1 MGGETMIKIYPEFDE
16 DDLLVRLFHKGVK
29 AQWTVEDVDWS
40 SPVQFSTRQSLA
52 LARLLTPVY
61 LGEQSAMI
69 GASVALP
76 QIAMAG
82 ETTAQLYLASFLMDE
97 ARHFEALT
105 TLYHR
110 LEYRPLSIRD
120 MPEMLQYHNR
130 LRQGDRV
137 DWVWGILI
145 SDIFA
150 KNFYQMFAK
159 TQPEALFG
167 KLSGRILVDESRHQ
181 AFAEHYLKGALP
193 SLTPERLAVLRSMR
207 DELLKIMERMYMRLR
222 DDANAVGIDGP
233 VFLDH
238 LAEEIHHKAT
248 RIGLDDDP
256 DDDGGRN
263 QRSGRVRRLVQG
275 VGDALG
281 SAGDSMKML
290 VPDTRHDNCDTCF
303 MALLCKSRLVRTLG
317 AT

>member
-105 TLYHR
+105 TLYRR
-110 LEYRPLSIRD
+110 LEYRPLSIRE

-159 TQPEALFG
+159 TQPHA
-167 KLSGRILVDESRHQ
+167 Q
-181 AFAEHYLKGALP
+181 TYLRLMGCNQPGGAH
-193 SLTPERLAVLRSMR
+193 RLAQIVAAAALCLEISAAASMASHGSENFMRTHLERGGLRS
-207 DELLKIMERMYMRLR
+207 E
-222 DDANAVGIDGP
+222 
-233 VFLDH
+233 
-238 LAEEIHHKAT
+238 
-248 RIGLDDDP
+248 
-256 DDDGGRN
+256 
-263 QRSGRVRRLVQG
+263 
-275 VGDALG
+275 
-281 SAGDSMKML
+281 
-290 VPDTRHDNCDTCF
+290 
-303 MALLCKSRLVRTLG
+303 
-317 AT
+317 

>member
-40 SPVQFSTRQSLA
+40 SPVQFSTRQTLA

-105 TLYHR
+105 TLYRR
-110 LEYRPLSIRD
+110 LEYRPLSIRE

-159 TQPEALFG
+159 TQPDALFG

-181 AFAEHYLKGALP
+181 AFAEHYLKNALP
-193 SLTPERLAVLRSMR
+193 ALAPERLAVLRTMR
-207 DELLKIMERMYMRLR
+207 DELLKIMERMYTRLR

-238 LAEEIHHKAT
+238 LAEEIHHKAS

-256 DDDGGRN
+256 GDDGGRS

-281 SAGDSMKML
+281 AAGESMKML
-290 VPDTRHDNCDTCF
+290 VPDTAHGNCDTCF

-317 AT
+317 TT